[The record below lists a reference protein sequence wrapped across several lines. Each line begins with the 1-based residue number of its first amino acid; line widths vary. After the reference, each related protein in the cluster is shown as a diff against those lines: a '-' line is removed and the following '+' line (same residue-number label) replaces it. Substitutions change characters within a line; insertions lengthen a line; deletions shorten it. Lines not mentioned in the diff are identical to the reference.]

1 LPSSVVL
8 ESNVLP
14 PLELKELDQAEG
26 DVPPSPVLAAI
37 RPRVVATF
45 PILGRYEVA
54 PYGEPTPG
62 LGSLVFFTITALAL
76 YGAWRL
82 VRG

>member
-14 PLELKELDQAEG
+14 PLELELDQAEG
-26 DVPPSPVLAAI
+26 ETPPSPVLAAI

-62 LGSLVFFTITALAL
+62 LGSLVFFTITTLAL

-82 VRG
+82 LRG